1 MKKTRILVESAVMIA
16 LATVLSLIKPVD
28 LPYGGSVTL
37 ASMFPIILISYRYG
51 VGRGLAAGLVYGII
65 QQLLGINTL
74 SYVSTPQS
82 IIAVILLDYIVAF
95 LVCGLGGMFR
105 KNVKN
110 QAAALTLGSI
120 VVCVLRYICHVIS
133 GATVWAGIS
142 IPTAAALGYSFIYN
156 ATYML
161 PETIVLVIVACYVG
175 SVVDLS
181 TPLPTRLQ
189 KGKTTVAYSLFG
201 ALSGVLA
208 AAALICDVVAV
219 FSKLQNAE
227 TGEFA
232 ITGFSSVNWTFV
244 IIVTAAAVVV
254 CAALLVVREKCFK
267 SNGETETKIE
277 A

>member
-105 KNVKN
+105 KTVKN

-120 VVCVLRYICHVIS
+120 VVCILRYICHVIS

-175 SVVDLS
+175 SVIDLS

-189 KGKTTVAYSLFG
+189 KGKTTVAYSLLG
-201 ALSGVLA
+201 VLSGVLA

-244 IIVTAAAVVV
+244 IIVTAAAAVI
-254 CAALLVVREKCFK
+254 CAALLAVRAKCFK
-267 SNGETETKIE
+267 SNGGAHTETN